1 MANELSR
8 FSDTPGDA
16 SFDDLFPP
24 KKRGDHGAEAST
36 STTGEEL
43 QYNGAQNDLAKELK
57 TRMAQKQKEN
67 DTEHMNGGKLLEYVM
82 RLREED
88 IDGTVLLSLI

>member
-1 MANELSR
+1 
-8 FSDTPGDA
+8 
-16 SFDDLFPP
+16 
-24 KKRGDHGAEAST
+24 
-36 STTGEEL
+36 
-43 QYNGAQNDLAKELK
+43 
-57 TRMAQKQKEN
+57 MAQKQKEN